1 MSNYRTP
8 PCLSHVG
15 DEDYEKVRLIDW
27 KHCIMRT
34 RKLGQSGIDISC
46 IGLGTNYVGGHNLY
60 VGVDEDEGVRL
71 VKQAMDLG
79 VTHIDTA
86 DVYGAGRSEELVGK
100 AIEGRRDEVVIATKG
115 GILFG
120 DHGSGVNNEP
130 AYLRG
135 ALERSLK
142 RLNVDYVDLY
152 YIHRHDGQT
161 PTEEAFGALM
171 AFKREGLIRSAGVSN
186 FELPALQAAARA
198 GQVDA
203 LQSCYN
209 LLQREVE
216 ADVLPWCAQN
226 NVSFIPWGGLAY
238 GLLGG
243 RYSRDFKL
251 HDNDWRNKTGLF
263 GKEAFARNMDIV
275 DGLKAIATESGS
287 TPSHLA
293 LNWLLSKQAVSSVIA
308 GAKNASQVRDNVEAE
323 NSDVS
328 AEHLASVDA
337 LTVA

>member
-1 MSNYRTP
+1 
-8 PCLSHVG
+8 
-15 DEDYEKVRLIDW
+15 
-27 KHCIMRT
+27 MRT

-86 DVYGAGRSEELVGK
+86 DVYGTGRSEELVGK
-100 AIEGRRDEVVIATKG
+100 AIQGRRDDVVLATKG

-120 DHGSGVNNEP
+120 EHGSGINNDP

-142 RLNVDYVDLY
+142 RLNVDHVDLY
-152 YIHRHDGQT
+152 YIHRHDGKT
-161 PTEEAFGALM
+161 PTEDAFGAM
-171 AFKREGLIRSAGVSN
+171 MEFKQEGLIRSAGVSN
-186 FELPALQAAARA
+186 FELPALQAAAKA
-198 GQVDA
+198 GPVDA

-209 LLQREVE
+209 LLQREPE
-216 ADVLPWCAQN
+216 ADVIPWCAQN
-226 NVSFIPWGGLAY
+226 NVSFVPWGGLAY

-251 HDNDWRNKTGLF
+251 HENDWRHKTGLF
-263 GKEAFARNMDIV
+263 DAARFGHSMDTV
-275 DGLKAIATESGS
+275 DGLKAIAAECGS

-293 LNWLLSKQAVSSVIA
+293 LQWLLSKATVDSVIA
-308 GAKNASQVRDNVEAE
+308 GAKKSTQVSDNVDAE
-323 NSDVS
+323 NVEIS
-328 AEHLASVDA
+328 AEHMAAVDA
-337 LTVA
+337 LTRA